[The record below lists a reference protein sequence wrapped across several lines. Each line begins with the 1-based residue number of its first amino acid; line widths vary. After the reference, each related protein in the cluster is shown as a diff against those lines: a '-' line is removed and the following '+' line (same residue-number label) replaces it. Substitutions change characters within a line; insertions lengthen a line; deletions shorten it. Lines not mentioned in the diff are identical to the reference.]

1 LASKGQAFMTV
12 NHEASGAGL
21 GLDWRQRFADRIATV
36 EEAIRLLRPGR
47 RIFIGSGAA
56 QPVRLVDA
64 MVRCGTQLADNEIV
78 HILTLGPAPYAVAEC
93 ADRFRHNA
101 FFIGANTR
109 AAVREGRADFTPVFL
124 SEIPDLL
131 RSGRAPVDA
140 ALVQVSLPDAEGY
153 SSLGVSVDVVRAA
166 VDSARIVI
174 AEVNP
179 RMPRTRGD
187 TRIDLHRCAA
197 LVPVDAPLLERL
209 PPEPDDVSRAIG
221 ETVADLV
228 PDGATLQVGIGRAP
242 SAILKALRGHRDLGI
257 HTEMLSDG
265 ILDLVRA
272 GAVTGRR
279 KSLLPGKLV
288 ASFLMGSNALYAWA
302 DENEQLHMGP
312 SDWVNDPQVIARND
326 RMVSINTALSVDLTG
341 QVAADTLES
350 GFYSGIGGQVDFVRG
365 AARSK
370 GGRSFIVFPSLARDG
385 TVSRIQAVFPE
396 GAAVVTSRGD
406 VRYIV
411 TEYGVADLWGKSV
424 RERALA
430 LVAIAHPDHRE
441 ELLNAAKGRHW
452 VLPDQ
457 PVPKVPFETRHWDE
471 VLADGAHVRVR
482 AARQTDESKVH
493 ALLYALS
500 PESVYQRYFTARQ
513 VHPRSEVLA
522 VLDTD
527 PRSSCA
533 LVAERLEDSSLLGV
547 ARYDLDQTSR
557 MGELGIVVAE
567 GWQKRGVGT
576 ALVRRLVDVG
586 KRNGVKGLRADVLA
600 SNHGMIGVLRR
611 VGVSEVPLPEAGIC
625 ALQLTFP
632 ADSPA

>member
-1 LASKGQAFMTV
+1 MTANV
-12 NHEASGAGL
+12 EASSPDRGAL
-21 GLDWRQRFADRIATV
+21 EWRQRFADRLTTA

-47 RIFIGSGAA
+47 RIFIGSGGAE
-56 QPVRLVDA
+56 PVALVDA
-64 MVRCGTQLADNEIV
+64 MVRYGTHLADNEVV
-78 HILTLGPAPYAVAEC
+78 HILTLGPAPYAAPGC

-101 FFIGANTR
+101 FFIGPNTR
-109 AAVREGRADFTPVFL
+109 AAVQEGRADFTPVFL
-124 SEIPDLL
+124 SEIPGLL

-140 ALVQVSLPDAEGY
+140 ALVQVSLPDAEGFA
-153 SSLGVSVDVVRAA
+153 SLGVSVDVVRAA
-166 VDSARIVI
+166 VDSARVVI

-187 TRIDLHRCAA
+187 TRLDLRRCAA
-197 LVPVDAPLLERL
+197 LVPVDTPLLQRQ
-209 PPEPDDVSRAIG
+209 PPEPDAVSRAIG

-228 PDGATLQVGIGRAP
+228 PDGATLQVGIGRVP
-242 SAILKALRGHRDLGI
+242 SAILAALRGHRDLGV

-265 ILDLVRA
+265 IVDLVRA

-279 KSLLPGKLV
+279 KSLLPEKLV
-288 ASFLMGSNALYAWA
+288 ASFLMGSEALYSWA
-302 DENEQLHMGP
+302 DQNEQLHMAP
-312 SDWVNDPQVIARND
+312 SDWVNDPHVIAQND
-326 RMVSINTALSVDLTG
+326 RMVSINTALAVDLTG
-341 QVAADTLES
+341 QVAADTLDG

-385 TVSRIQAVFPE
+385 TVSRIQPALAE

-430 LVAIAHPDHRE
+430 LVAIAHPDHRG
-441 ELLNAAKGRHW
+441 ELLTAAKRRRW

-457 PVPKVPFETRHWDE
+457 PVPKTPFETRHWDE
-471 VLADGAHVRVR
+471 VLPDGAHVRVR

-513 VHPRSEVLA
+513 IHPRSEVLA

-533 LVAERLEDSSLLGV
+533 LVAERLEDSSVLGV

-567 GWQKRGVGT
+567 GWQRRGVGT
-576 ALVRRLVDVG
+576 ALVRRLVEVG
-586 KRNGVKGLRADVLA
+586 KRHGVKGLRADVLV

-611 VGVSEVPLPEAGIC
+611 VGLTELTLPDGGVYDLEFA
-625 ALQLTFP
+625 FP
-632 ADSPA
+632 GDPPA

>member
-1 LASKGQAFMTV
+1 M
-12 NHEASGAGL
+12 NPEASIPNRGTM
-21 GLDWRQRFADRIATV
+21 DWRERFADRLTTA
-36 EEAIRLLRPGR
+36 EQAIRALRPGR

-56 QPVRLVDA
+56 QPLALVDA
-64 MVRCGTQLADNEIV
+64 MVRYGTQLADNEVV
-78 HILTLGPAPYAVAEC
+78 HILTLGPAPYAAAAC

-140 ALVQVSLPDAEGY
+140 ALVQVSLPDADGF

-166 VDSARIVI
+166 VDSARVVL

-187 TRIDLHRCAA
+187 TRIDLRRCAA
-197 LVPVDAPLLERL
+197 LVAVDEPLLQRP
-209 PPEPDDVSRAIG
+209 PPEPDAVSRAIG

-242 SAILKALRGHRDLGI
+242 SAILHALRGHQDLGV

-279 KSLLPGKLV
+279 KTLLPGKLV
-288 ASFLMGSNALYAWA
+288 ASFLMGSEKLYAWA
-302 DENEQLHMGP
+302 DDNEYLHMGP
-312 SDWVNDPQVIARND
+312 SDWVNDPHVIAQND
-326 RMVSINTALSVDLTG
+326 RMVSINTALAVDLTG

-370 GGRSFIVFPSLARDG
+370 GGRSFIVFPSLALNG
-385 TVSRIQAVFPE
+385 TVSRIQPVFPE

-411 TEYGVADLWGKSV
+411 TEYGVADLWGKSI
-424 RERALA
+424 RDRALA
-430 LVAIAHPDHRE
+430 LVAIAHPDHRQ
-441 ELLNAAKGRHW
+441 ELLSAAKRRHW

-457 PVPKVPFETRHWDE
+457 PVPRVPFETRHWDE
-471 VLADGAHVRVR
+471 MLPDGAQVRVR
-482 AARQTDESKVH
+482 AARQTDESNVH

-522 VLDTD
+522 VLETD

-533 LVAERLEDSSLLGV
+533 LVAERIEDGSLLGV

-576 ALVRRLVDVG
+576 ALVRRLMEVG
-586 KRNGVKGLRADVLA
+586 KPHGVKGLRADVLM

-611 VGVSEVPLPEAGIC
+611 VGLREIPLPEDGIY
-625 ALQLTFP
+625 ALQFAFP
-632 ADSPA
+632 EKPVS